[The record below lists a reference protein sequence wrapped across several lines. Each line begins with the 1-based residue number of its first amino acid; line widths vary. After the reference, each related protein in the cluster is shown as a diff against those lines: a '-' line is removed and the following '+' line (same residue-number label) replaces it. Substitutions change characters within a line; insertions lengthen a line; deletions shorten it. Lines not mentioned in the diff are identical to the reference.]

1 MMREMLSKRIQQINP
16 SGIRR
21 FFDIANQM
29 ENVIF
34 LGVGEPDF
42 ATPWH
47 IRDEAIYALEKKR
60 TAYTANA
67 GLWELRQEISRYLE
81 RRFGLEYDPQDQ
93 ILVTVG
99 GSEAIDLALRA
110 LIDPGDEVIIP
121 EPTYVSYRPAVI
133 MAGGVPVAVPTYE
146 EREFR
151 LTAQDLVPHITPR
164 TKAVIL
170 CYPNNPTG
178 AVMEKRDLE
187 EIAKVLA
194 QHPLV
199 VITDEIYSE
208 LVYGIQ
214 HISMAS
220 LPEMH
225 SRTVV
230 INGFSKS
237 FAMTGWRLG
246 YAAGPR
252 EIIQAMTKIHQYTIM
267 SAPTISQYAAVEA
280 LRNGMP
286 EVERMVAEYNRRRR
300 VMVHGFRSMGLS
312 CFEPKGAFY
321 VFPRISDLGMTSE
334 EFCTRLLTEERV
346 AVVPGSAFGES
357 GEGFIRC
364 SYAYSL
370 ASLQEALRRIGRF
383 VERYAKER

>member
-1 MMREMLSKRIQQINP
+1 MINELLSKRVQAIAP
-16 SGIRR
+16 SGIRK

-29 ENVIF
+29 ENVIS

-60 TAYTANA
+60 TAYTANS
-67 GLWELRQEISRYLE
+67 GLWELRQEIARYLE

-93 ILVTVG
+93 ILVTIG

-110 LIDPGDEVIIP
+110 LINPGDEVIVP

-151 LTAQDLVPHITPR
+151 LTAEDLLPHITPR

-178 AVMEKRDLE
+178 AVMERQDLE
-187 EIAKVLA
+187 RIAAVLS
-194 QHPLV
+194 QHSLV

-208 LVYGIQ
+208 LVYGIE
-214 HISMAS
+214 HVSMAS
-220 LPEMH
+220 LPGMYE
-225 SRTVV
+225 RTVV

-252 EIIQAMTKIHQYTIM
+252 ELLQAMTKIHQYTIM
-267 SAPTISQYAAVEA
+267 CAPTVSQYAAVEA

-286 EVERMVAEYNRRRR
+286 EVERMVQEYNRRRR
-300 VMVHGFRSMGLS
+300 VMVHGFRSIGLS

-334 EFCTRLLTEERV
+334 EFCTKLLMEERV
-346 AVVPGSAFGES
+346 AVVPGTAFGES
-357 GEGFIRC
+357 GEGFVRC

-370 ASLQEALRRIGRF
+370 QSLQEALRRIGRF
-383 VERYAKER
+383 VERHAKQG

>member
-1 MMREMLSKRIQQINP
+1 MIKEMLSHKVQQIAP

-29 ENVIF
+29 ENVIS

-47 IRDEAIYALEKKR
+47 IRDEAIYSLEKKR
-60 TAYTANA
+60 TTYTANR
-67 GLWELRQEISRYLE
+67 GLLELRQEISRYLD
-81 RRFGLEYDPQDQ
+81 RRFNLQYNPETQ

-110 LIDPGDEVIIP
+110 IINPGDEVIIP
-121 EPTYVSYRPAVI
+121 EPTYVSYLPSVV
-133 MAGGVPVAVPTYE
+133 MAGGTPVTVPTYE
-146 EREFR
+146 SREFR
-151 LTAQDLVPHITPR
+151 LTAEDLVPYINEK

-178 AVMEKRDLE
+178 AVMERHDLE
-187 EIAKVLA
+187 EIAQVLRK
-194 QHPLV
+194 HRILV
-199 VITDEIYSE
+199 ISDEIYSE
-208 LVYGIQ
+208 LVYGVE
-214 HISMAS
+214 HTSMAA
-220 LPEMH
+220 LPGMH
-225 SRTVV
+225 DRTLV
-230 INGFSKS
+230 INGFSKA

-246 YAAGPR
+246 YAAGP
-252 EIIQAMTKIHQYTIM
+252 EELIGAMTKIHQYTIM

-280 LRNGMP
+280 LRNGMQD
-286 EVERMVAEYNRRRR
+286 VQRMVAEYDQRRR
-300 VMVHGFRSMGLS
+300 VLVHGFRQMGLS

-334 EFCTRLLTEERV
+334 EFCTKLLMEEHV
-346 AVVPGSAFGES
+346 AVVPGTAFGAS
-357 GEGFIRC
+357 GEGFVRC

-370 ASLQEALRRIGRF
+370 ESLQEALRRIGRF
-383 VERYAKER
+383 VEKHSKEG

>member
-1 MMREMLSKRIQQINP
+1 MISQLLSQRIKQIAP
-16 SGIRR
+16 SGIRK

-29 ENVIF
+29 ENVIS

-47 IRDEAIYALEKKR
+47 IRDEAIYSLEKKR

-67 GLWELRQEISRYLE
+67 GLWELRQEIATYLE
-81 RRFGLEYDPQDQ
+81 TRFGLEYSPQDQ

-110 LIDPGDEVIIP
+110 LVDPGDEVIVP
-121 EPTYVSYRPAVI
+121 EPTYVSYLPGVVL
-133 MAGGVPVAVPTYE
+133 AGGVPVPVPTYE

-151 LTAQDLVPHITPR
+151 LTAQDLIPYITPR

-178 AVMEKRDLE
+178 AVMEKQDLE
-187 EIAKVLA
+187 EIARVLSR
-194 QHPLV
+194 HSLV

-208 LVYGIQ
+208 LVYGIR
-214 HISMAS
+214 HTS
-220 LPEMH
+220 LATLPGMYEK
-225 SRTVV
+225 TVV

-246 YAAGPR
+246 YAAGPK

-280 LRNGMP
+280 LRSGMP
-286 EVERMVAEYNRRRR
+286 EVGRMVAEYNRRRR

-334 EFCTRLLTEERV
+334 EFCTKLLMEERV
-346 AVVPGSAFGES
+346 AVVPGSAFGAS
-357 GEGFIRC
+357 GERFIRC

-370 ASLQEALRRIGRF
+370 QSLQEALRRIGRF
-383 VERYAKER
+383 VEKHAKER

>member
-1 MMREMLSKRIQQINP
+1 MINELLSKRVQAIAP
-16 SGIRR
+16 SGIRK

-29 ENVIF
+29 ENVIS

-60 TAYTANA
+60 TAYTANS
-67 GLWELRQEISRYLE
+67 GLWELRQEIARYLE

-93 ILVTVG
+93 ILVTIG
-99 GSEAIDLALRA
+99 GSEAIELALRA
-110 LIDPGDEVIIP
+110 LINPGDEVIVP

-151 LTAQDLVPHITPR
+151 LTAEDLLPHITPR

-178 AVMEKRDLE
+178 AVMERQDLE
-187 EIAKVLA
+187 RIAAVLS
-194 QHPLV
+194 QHSLV

-208 LVYGIQ
+208 LVYGIE
-214 HISMAS
+214 HVSMAS
-220 LPEMH
+220 LPGMYE
-225 SRTVV
+225 RTVV

-252 EIIQAMTKIHQYTIM
+252 ELLQAMTKIHQYTIM
-267 SAPTISQYAAVEA
+267 CAPTVSQYAAVEA

-286 EVERMVAEYNRRRR
+286 EVERMVQEYNRRRR
-300 VMVHGFRSMGLS
+300 VMVHGFRSIGLS

-334 EFCTRLLTEERV
+334 EFCTKLLMEERV
-346 AVVPGSAFGES
+346 AVVPGTAFGES
-357 GEGFIRC
+357 GEGFVRC

-370 ASLQEALRRIGRF
+370 QSLQEALRRIGRF
-383 VERYAKER
+383 VERHAKQG

>member
-1 MMREMLSKRIQQINP
+1 MSEMLNKRIQEVNP
-16 SGIRR
+16 SGIRK

-29 ENVIF
+29 ENVIS

-47 IRDEAIYALEKKR
+47 VRDEAIYSLEKKR

-67 GLWELRQEISRYLE
+67 GLWELRVEIANYLE
-81 RRFGLEYDPQDQ
+81 RRFHLEYDPKDQ

-110 LIDPGDEVIIP
+110 LINPGDEVIIP

-151 LTAQDLVPHITPR
+151 LTAEDLVPHITPK

-178 AVMEKRDLE
+178 AVMERADLE
-187 EIAKVLA
+187 KIAKALA
-194 QHPLV
+194 EHRLL

-208 LVYGIQ
+208 LVYGIE
-214 HISMAS
+214 HVSMAS
-220 LPEMH
+220 LPGMYD
-225 SRTVV
+225 RTLV

-252 EIIQAMTKIHQYTIM
+252 ELLQAMTKIHQYTIM
-267 SAPTISQYAAVEA
+267 SAPTVSQYAAVEA
-280 LRNGMP
+280 LRHGLP
-286 EVERMVAEYNRRRR
+286 EVERMVQEYNRRRR
-300 VMVHGFRSMGLS
+300 VLVQGFRSMGLS

-321 VFPRISDLGMTSE
+321 VFPRVRDLGMTSE
-334 EFCTRLLTEERV
+334 EFCTNLLMEERV

-370 ASLQEALRRIGRF
+370 ESLQEALRRMARF
-383 VERYAKER
+383 VEKHAKER

>member
-1 MMREMLSKRIQQINP
+1 MINELLSKRVQAIAP
-16 SGIRR
+16 SGIRK

-29 ENVIF
+29 ENVIS

-60 TAYTANA
+60 TAYTANS
-67 GLWELRQEISRYLE
+67 GLWELRQEIARYLE

-93 ILVTVG
+93 ILVTIG

-110 LIDPGDEVIIP
+110 LINPGDEVIVP

-151 LTAQDLVPHITPR
+151 LTAEDLLPHITPR

-178 AVMEKRDLE
+178 AVMERQDLE
-187 EIAKVLA
+187 RIAAVLS
-194 QHPLV
+194 QHSLV

-208 LVYGIQ
+208 LVYGIE
-214 HISMAS
+214 HVSMAS
-220 LPEMH
+220 LPGMYE
-225 SRTVV
+225 RTVV

-252 EIIQAMTKIHQYTIM
+252 ELLQAMTKIHQYTIM
-267 SAPTISQYAAVEA
+267 CAPTVSQYAAVEA

-286 EVERMVAEYNRRRR
+286 EVERMVQEYNRRRR

-334 EFCTRLLTEERV
+334 EFCTKLLMEERV
-346 AVVPGSAFGES
+346 AVVPGTAFGES
-357 GEGFIRC
+357 GEGFVRC

-370 ASLQEALRRIGRF
+370 QSLQEALRRIGRF
-383 VERYAKER
+383 VERHAKQG

>member
-1 MMREMLSKRIQQINP
+1 
-16 SGIRR
+16 
-21 FFDIANQM
+21 
-29 ENVIF
+29 
-34 LGVGEPDF
+34 
-42 ATPWH
+42 
-47 IRDEAIYALEKKR
+47 
-60 TAYTANA
+60 
-67 GLWELRQEISRYLE
+67 
-81 RRFGLEYDPQDQ
+81 LEYSPQDQ

-110 LIDPGDEVIIP
+110 LVDPGDEVIVP
-121 EPTYVSYRPAVI
+121 EPTYVSYLPGVVL
-133 MAGGVPVAVPTYE
+133 AGGVPVPVPTYE

-151 LTAQDLVPHITPR
+151 LTAQDLIPYITPR

-178 AVMEKRDLE
+178 AVMEKQDLE
-187 EIAKVLA
+187 EIARVLSR
-194 QHPLV
+194 HSLV

-208 LVYGIQ
+208 LVYGIR
-214 HISMAS
+214 HTS
-220 LPEMH
+220 LATLPGMYEK
-225 SRTVV
+225 TVV

-246 YAAGPR
+246 YAAGPK

-280 LRNGMP
+280 LRSGMP
-286 EVERMVAEYNRRRR
+286 EVGRMVAEYNRRRR

-334 EFCTRLLTEERV
+334 EFCTKLLMEERV
-346 AVVPGSAFGES
+346 AVVPGSAFGAS
-357 GEGFIRC
+357 GERFIRC

-370 ASLQEALRRIGRF
+370 QSLQEALRRIGRF
-383 VERYAKER
+383 VEKHAKER

>member
-1 MMREMLSKRIQQINP
+1 MSQLLSQRIKQIAP
-16 SGIRR
+16 SGIRK

-29 ENVIF
+29 ENVIS

-47 IRDEAIYALEKKR
+47 IRDEAIYSLEKKR

-67 GLWELRQEISRYLE
+67 GLWELRQEIATYLE
-81 RRFGLEYDPQDQ
+81 TRFGLEYSPQDQ

-110 LIDPGDEVIIP
+110 LVDPGDEVIVP
-121 EPTYVSYRPAVI
+121 EPTYVSYLPGVVL
-133 MAGGVPVAVPTYE
+133 AGGVPVPVPTYE

-151 LTAQDLVPHITPR
+151 LTAQDLIPYITPR

-178 AVMEKRDLE
+178 AVMEKQDLE
-187 EIAKVLA
+187 EIARVLSR
-194 QHPLV
+194 HSLV

-208 LVYGIQ
+208 LVYGIR
-214 HISMAS
+214 HTS
-220 LPEMH
+220 LATLPGMYEK
-225 SRTVV
+225 TVV

-246 YAAGPR
+246 YAAGPK

-280 LRNGMP
+280 LRSGMP
-286 EVERMVAEYNRRRR
+286 EVGRMVAEYNRRRR

-334 EFCTRLLTEERV
+334 EFCTKLLMEERV
-346 AVVPGSAFGES
+346 AVVPGSAFGAS
-357 GEGFIRC
+357 GERFIRC

-370 ASLQEALRRIGRF
+370 QSLQEALRRI
-383 VERYAKER
+383 

>member
-29 ENVIF
+29 ENVIS